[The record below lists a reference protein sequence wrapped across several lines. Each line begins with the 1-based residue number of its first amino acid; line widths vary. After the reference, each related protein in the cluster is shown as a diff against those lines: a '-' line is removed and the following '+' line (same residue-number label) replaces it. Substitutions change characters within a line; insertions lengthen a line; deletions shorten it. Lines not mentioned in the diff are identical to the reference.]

1 MAAEA
6 EKEDEEMDKI
16 AIMPGARCR
25 AAVQTAGRSVVV
37 AVALVIAVSSTVL
50 PGQAGAQTL
59 PGCTAASLDDP
70 PRQVL
75 DCGNG
80 LVIEKEAAAALTA
93 QAPQSGLD
101 LQGRAVLIEVAPRDS
116 FQVLTPH
123 AIATVRGTRFAV
135 DVEAGVTSV
144 FVVEG
149 KVEVAHREGAAA
161 VLLGPGEGVD
171 VSPGE
176 PLVVR
181 AWPQPRVNA
190 LLARF
195 GR

>member
-1 MAAEA
+1 MDAIAAGRHGSA
-6 EKEDEEMDKI
+6 KV
-16 AIMPGARCR
+16 AGR
-25 AAVQTAGRSVVV
+25 AARRHGAAAVVLAAG
-37 AVALVIAVSSTVL
+37 LAVSLTVSL
-50 PGQAGAQTL
+50 FAGQAQAQTL
-59 PGCTAASLDDP
+59 PGCTATAVANP
-70 PRQVL
+70 PREVL

-80 LVIEKEAAAALTA
+80 LIIESEAAAELAS
-93 QAPQSGLD
+93 QAPQSVLD
-101 LQGRAVLIEVAPRDS
+101 LDGRAILIEVSPRES

-149 KVEVAHREGAAA
+149 RVEVTRRAGSAA

-171 VSPGE
+171 VRTGE

-181 AWPQPRVNA
+181 QWPQPRVAA

>member
-1 MAAEA
+1 MDKVVTRRASRCRVAARATARAVVMAA
-6 EKEDEEMDKI
+6 
-16 AIMPGARCR
+16 
-25 AAVQTAGRSVVV
+25 V
-37 AVALVIAVSSTVL
+37 LVMTVPLTLL
-50 PGQAGAQTL
+50 PGEARAQTL
-59 PGCTAASLDDP
+59 PGCAAASLDDP

-80 LVIEKEAAAALTA
+80 LVIEQEAAAALTA
-93 QAPQSGLD
+93 QAPQSGVD
-101 LQGRAVLIEVAPRDS
+101 LEGRAILIEVSPRDS

-135 DVEAGVTSV
+135 DVGAGVTSV

-149 KVEVAHREGAAA
+149 RVEVARREGSAA

-181 AWPQPRVNA
+181 AWPQPRVRA

>member
-1 MAAEA
+1 M
-6 EKEDEEMDKI
+6 DEV
-16 AIMPGARCR
+16 ALGRSAHSR
-25 AAVQTAGRSVVV
+25 AAARAVVRCV
-37 AVALVIAVSSTVL
+37 AVALLLALPASLALVSV
-50 PGQAGAQTL
+50 GAQAQTL
-59 PGCTAASLDDP
+59 PGCTAVSRDDP

-80 LVIEKEAAAALTA
+80 LVIEREAAAALTA
-93 QAPQSGLD
+93 EEPQSRLD
-101 LQGRAVLIEVAPRDS
+101 IEGRAVLIEVSPRDF

-123 AIATVRGTRFAV
+123 AIATVRGTRFVV

-171 VSPGE
+171 VSPGA

-181 AWPQPRVNA
+181 RWPQPRVNA